1 MVRIA
6 GPRRW
11 PRRLAQAV
19 LGLGAAAL
27 AVAGVVAVGNIARN
41 ALGPQ
46 DRYQLRFAD
55 IECPTPPGQHRAEFL
70 EEVRYLGKL
79 PDPVNVLDPVLPGQ
93 LRDAFAAHRRVA
105 RVGKVTVLPPRRVQV
120 ELTFRE

>member
-1 MVRIA
+1 MVTSP

-11 PRRLAQAV
+11 PPRLAQVV

-27 AVAGVVAVGNIARN
+27 AVGGVVAVGNLARTS
-41 ALGPQ
+41 LGPQ

-55 IECPTPPGQHRAEFL
+55 IECPGPPGQDRTEFL

-79 PDPVNVLDPVLPGQ
+79 PDPVNVLDPALPGQ
-93 LRDAFAAHRRVA
+93 LRAAFAAHRRVA
-105 RVGKVTVLPPRRVQV
+105 GVEKVTVLPPKRVQV
-120 ELTFRE
+120 ELTFRP